1 MKFRMIAVVVSAV
14 ACVLSTAA
22 PAQDLKTENVVLLM
36 FDGLR
41 WEDLY
46 TGADPELLNKEFGN
60 VRDERVIKERFWR
73 DTPEQRRET
82 LLPFIWSTVAKEG
95 QIFGNQTKGSIAQI
109 TNGMNFSYP
118 GYNEILCGFADPKVD
133 SNAKKLNENVTV
145 FEWLHGKPAFQ
156 GKVAAFGAWDVFP
169 FIFNHERCGFPV
181 NAGYDPLIIDPMT
194 PAIETLNR
202 LKEGIIRYFPGEP
215 FDAIT
220 FETALEYL
228 KLKQPRALFLSL
240 GETDEWAHAG
250 RYDLYLESAQLTDG
264 YIRRLWETLQSME
277 QYAGKTTLILATDHG
292 RGVAPVLWRNHG
304 DRNPGSENTWYAF
317 LGPDTAPKGEW
328 SNGPKVTQDQIAATL
343 AAFLGEDY
351 PAAQPKAGKPIAEVL
366 GR

>member
-1 MKFRMIAVVVSAV
+1 
-14 ACVLSTAA
+14 
-22 PAQDLKTENVVLLM
+22 
-36 FDGLR
+36 
-41 WEDLY
+41 
-46 TGADPELLNKEFGN
+46 
-60 VRDERVIKERFWR
+60 
-73 DTPEQRRET
+73 
-82 LLPFIWSTVAKEG
+82 LPFIWSVVAKEG
-95 QIFGNQTKGSIAQI
+95 QIFGNQIKGSIGQV

-169 FIFNHERCGFPV
+169 WIFNVERCGFPV
-181 NAGYDPLIIDPMT
+181 NAGYDPLIVEPMT
-194 PAIETLNR
+194 PAIEALNR
-202 LKEGIIRYFPGEP
+202 VKEGIIRYFPGEP

-220 FETALEYL
+220 FETAMEYL

-250 RYDLYLESAQLTDG
+250 RYDLYLESAQRTDT
-264 YIRRLWETLQSME
+264 YIKTLWETLQSMP
-277 QYAGKTTLILATDHG
+277 QYKDKTTLILATDHG

-317 LGPDTAPKGEW
+317 IGPDTAPEGEW

-351 PAAQPKAGKPIAEVL
+351 VVAQPKAGKPLAEVV
-366 GR
+366 GK